1 VIAVGSYD
9 SAMQRTRYE
18 LETMTHDELVER
30 ILEMQDIL
38 REGLAVRDSLHH
50 LLNDLL
56 KAKAHEVEAYAS
68 AHANELSA
76 DDAELKALWAK
87 ARHAV
92 SNPAGLLA
100 SQSD

>member
-1 VIAVGSYD
+1 
-9 SAMQRTRYE
+9 MQRSRAE
-18 LETMTHDELVER
+18 LEAMTHDQLVDR

-56 KAKAHEVEAYAS
+56 KAKAHEVEAYANALPS
-68 AHANELSA
+68 DLSQ
-76 DDAELKALWAK
+76 DDTELKILWAK

-92 SNPAGLLA
+92 SNPQGLVVDE
-100 SQSD
+100 SI

>member
-1 VIAVGSYD
+1 
-9 SAMQRTRYE
+9 MQRSRAE
-18 LETMTHDELVER
+18 LEAMTHDQLVDR

-56 KAKAHEVEAYAS
+56 KAKAHEVEAYANALPS
-68 AHANELSA
+68 DLSQ
-76 DDAELKALWAK
+76 DDAELKNLWAK

-92 SNPAGLLA
+92 SNPLGLVA
-100 SQSD
+100 DESI

>member
-1 VIAVGSYD
+1 
-9 SAMQRTRYE
+9 MQRTRRE
-18 LETMTHDELVER
+18 LEAMTHEELVER

-56 KAKAHEVEAYAS
+56 KAKSHEVEAYAS
-68 AHANELSA
+68 AHPDELSH

-100 SQSD
+100 SQSDG